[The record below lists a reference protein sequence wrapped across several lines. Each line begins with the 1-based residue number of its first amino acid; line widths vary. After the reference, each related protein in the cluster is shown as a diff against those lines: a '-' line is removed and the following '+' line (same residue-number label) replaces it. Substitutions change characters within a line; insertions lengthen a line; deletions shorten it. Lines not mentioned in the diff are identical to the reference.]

1 MYGRCGKSN
10 VKIEKEID
18 MKRSAFFMFFLF
30 FANLL
35 YAGNLYLVGHD
46 TNDLYCFL
54 LEEKV
59 NVKRY
64 NSAWEAV
71 EAAQRNEG
79 VIITATNYPFSPVK
93 IEDEVYQL
101 AQKKHLR
108 MYIEY
113 VNDYPGVK
121 IEKDVFKGKLERG
134 VISSDF
140 FKPQLKK
147 MELLALNDCHIYKAE
162 VDKPLISYAKVA
174 GFDKAQFGLTDTD
187 VFPLLFKDKN
197 NLVALTCMTN
207 FKTARY
213 APNDNWT
220 VVWNK
225 ILIWL
230 TGDNKLVLN
239 HWSSDPRPSYSKTA
253 SLPTSARKTAVKKGT
268 EWLYNGRFLV
278 HPSWKQLLL
287 DNQGDGTAPFGA
299 PVGSDKLIGDGS
311 DGVLEG
317 HASTIYYDGTEQYRY
332 WLRNDVQG
340 EVSFLLASA
349 ANLLNDKK
357 YALTSEHI
365 IDYMLYESV
374 FRKGPRANKDSA
386 SYGLLGWA
394 NTHPYVF
401 YNDDNARALLGI
413 IGASALLDNQRWNK
427 YIVECILA
435 NLRTCSKQGFQGG
448 RLEEP
453 QILEKGWQYFNDR
466 DYTNPHPHFESWMWA
481 CYLWLYNKTGFKP
494 LLDKA
499 KSGIRITM
507 EAYPDK
513 WSWTNGIQQERA
525 RMILPLA
532 WLVRVEDTAEHRRWL
547 DTVVRKLLENQMECG
562 AIREELGGEG
572 TGMFGGA
579 KSNRDYGVTEAPLIA
594 ENGDPVSDMLY
605 TSNFAFFALNEAAHA
620 TDNPDYKQ
628 AVDKLSDFLIRIQ
641 VKSDDHLDLDGAWLR
656 AFDYN
661 RWDYYA
667 SNADAGW
674 GAWST
679 LTGWIQSWIVA
690 TQALV
695 EKDQSYWEITKNM
708 NVKREM
714 EDALWMLEK

>member
-1 MYGRCGKSN
+1 MIQGVILMIC
-10 VKIEKEID
+10 VFI
-18 MKRSAFFMFFLF
+18 
-30 FANLL
+30 ANFIHSE
-35 YAGNLYLVGHD
+35 NLSLVGNE
-46 TNDLYCFL
+46 TNDLYRWL

-59 NVKRY
+59 DVKRY
-64 NSAWEAV
+64 NTAVEAV
-71 EAAQRNEG
+71 EAARKNEG
-79 VIITATNYPFSPVK
+79 VIITATNYPFSPV
-93 IEDEVYQL
+93 EVDESVYRI
-101 AQKKHLR
+101 AREKHLR
-108 MYIEY
+108 LY
-113 VNDYPGVK
+113 VEFVNEYPGITISKEVY
-121 IEKDVFKGKLERG
+121 KGRLERG
-134 VISSDF
+134 VIASDY

-147 MELLALNDCHIYKAE
+147 MDLLALNDCHIYKAD
-162 VDKPLISYAKVA
+162 VNNPLIAYAKVA
-174 GFDKAQFGLTDTD
+174 GFDKAQFGLTDTETY
-187 VFPLLFKDKN
+187 PLLFKDKN
-197 NLVALTCMTN
+197 TMVALTCMTN

-213 APNDNWT
+213 APNDNWSA
-220 VVWNK
+220 VWNK
-225 ILIWL
+225 ILVWL
-230 TGDNKLVLN
+230 TGDKRLVLN
-239 HWSSDPRPSYSKTA
+239 HWSSDPQPSYSQTA
-253 SLPTSARKTAVKKGT
+253 SLPSDARKTAVRRGT
-268 EWLYNGRFLV
+268 EWLYNGRFLI
-278 HPSWKQLLL
+278 HPSWKELVLQ
-287 DNQGDGTAPFGA
+287 NQGDGTAPFGA
-299 PVGSDKLIGDGS
+299 PISSDKLIGDGS

-317 HASTIYYDGTEQYRY
+317 HASTIYYDGSEQYRF

-349 ANLLNDKK
+349 ANLLNDPK

-365 IDYMLYESV
+365 IDYMMYESV

-386 SYGLLGWA
+386 TYGLLGWA
-394 NTHPYVF
+394 DTHPYVF
-401 YNDDNARALLGI
+401 YNDDNARALLGV
-413 IGASALLDNQRWNK
+413 IGASSLLNNQRWNK

-453 QILEKGWQYFNDR
+453 QILEKGWQFFNDR
-466 DYTNPHPHFESWMWA
+466 DYTNPHPHYESWMWA

-532 WLVRVEDTAEHRRWL
+532 WLVQVEDTAEHRQWL
-547 DTVVRKLLENQMECG
+547 DAVVRKLLENQMECG
-562 AIREELGGEG
+562 AIREELGAEG
-572 TGMFGGA
+572 TGQFGGA
-579 KSNRDYGVTEAPLIA
+579 KSNRDYGITEAPLIA
-594 ENGDPVSDMLY
+594 VNGDPVSDMLY

-620 TDNPDYKQ
+620 TGNADYKK

-641 VKSDDHLDLDGAWLR
+641 VKSDNHLDLDGAWLR

-695 EKDQSYWEITKNM
+695 EKNQSYWEITKNM
-708 NVKREM
+708 NVKREL
-714 EDALWMLEK
+714 EDALWMLDR